1 MHIADKEGY
10 HLFSKHLLVFNLPLM
25 LVESIIIWGGYI
37 FAGKSEKFD
46 YLMQGNLK
54 KNSLP
59 PSET

>member
-37 FAGKSEKFD
+37 FAGKSEKLRLFD
-46 YLMQGNLK
+46 AGKFEK
-54 KNSLP
+54 KILTSV
-59 PSET
+59 